1 MANQDEAV
9 FAADYKILTQTKN
22 GYQAMPPKKSPPK
35 TNTKTG
41 GKKK

>member
-1 MANQDEAV
+1 MAGKDEAV

-22 GYQAMPPKKSPPK
+22 GYQAMPKKSPPK
-35 TNTKTG
+35 PMPKTG